1 MTRFIGVVLLACI
14 TASCGNDS
22 TSPSEQPFN
31 QTVTGTAS
39 VFGSTRHGLT
49 IPRNGN
55 LTLRLT
61 WQDPTVD
68 LDLYLTIPS
77 CTASLY
83 PLSSCGVL
91 LASDN
96 ASGTVE
102 TITRSVTNGEAFQVW
117 VDNVS
122 SRTANYTLGITVQ

>member
-1 MTRFIGVVLLACI
+1 MTRLIGTTLLAFVA
-14 TASCGNDS
+14 ASCGGDDS
-22 TSPSEQPFN
+22 TSPSEQTFN
-31 QTVTGTAS
+31 QTVTGTVS

-68 LDLYLTIPS
+68 LDLYLTVGN
-77 CTASLY
+77 CTNLY
-83 PLSSCGVL
+83 PMASCGVL

-96 ASGTVE
+96 ATGTVE
-102 TITRSVTNGEAFQVW
+102 TITRSASNGEVFQVW

-122 SRTANYTLGITVQ
+122 SRTANYSLSIVVQ